1 MKRGVLT
8 LLALPLL
15 LAAAAL
21 QARAD
26 RNPDF
31 NDDAK
36 PILRMQPGLLRYV
49 EHTFEVRDTGL
60 ARIPGDEGR
69 PPLPPFIFQA
79 RPRGASGA
87 YFITLLIQPG
97 PQGRILKVVDSTR
110 PHGRPP
116 GMAPPTQEPPPQG
129 GPSGPQDS
137 GPYQPDG
144 SPPPPPQQAPPAQE
158 SPQNQQPNSTPSD
171 NGSPNEPT
179 SSTPSGPI
187 MSDNSSAKL
196 PPPPNQAPS
205 LAPPPDAAPS
215 H

>member
-116 GMAPPTQEPPPQG
+116 GMAPPQG

-179 SSTPSGPI
+179 SATPSGPI

-205 LAPPPDAAPS
+205 LAPPPDTAPS
-215 H
+215 Q